1 MAEWGVETRFGI
13 FFKDEADIDS
23 KQMFWSDALTYN
35 SWLVLGV
42 AFLEGDQK
50 PRTLNI
56 MGILEG
62 SVNPRKGFFLSEF

>member
-1 MAEWGVETRFGI
+1 MAEWDVETRFGI

-23 KQMFWSDALTYN
+23 EQMVWWDALTCT

-62 SVNPRKGFFLSEF
+62 SVDPRKGSLLSEF

>member
-23 KQMFWSDALTYN
+23 KQMFWWDALTYN

-62 SVNPRKGFFLSEF
+62 SVNPRKGFLLFEF